1 MRSGGAIFL
10 GLPREFVKLPPTAQI
25 AWIFHQIF
33 WEILGFP
40 WMIRQNSLGNPRIF
54 MDGSPK
60 FPGKS

>member
-1 MRSGGAIFL
+1 MDFPQIPWEIL
-10 GLPREFVKLPPTAQI
+10 GFP
-25 AWIFHQIF
+25 WIFHQIF

-40 WMIRQNSLGNPRIF
+40 WISMDDSPGVHQGNPWIF